1 MELNRIDFYTTS
13 SNVFYGP
20 VTSFEKADYAILG
33 VPFDRTSTFRGGS
46 RFAPNAIRQASLNIE
61 TMSMR
66 TNIDLEKVKIADL
79 GDLVETTNVEEL
91 IHRIRAVVGDVLRS
105 AKLPIL
111 IGGEHTLSLGAI
123 QSLPK
128 DACVICF
135 DAHLDLRDEYLG
147 ERVCHASFM
156 RRVVEHIGSENVF
169 QVGTR
174 ALSNDEYKFIQKTR
188 MFYIPSQELYRRK
201 VETSIK
207 KITEETMHF
216 KKKYITIDM
225 DVLDP
230 AFAPG
235 VGNPEADGISTTI
248 LLDIL
253 SEICDSTV
261 LGVDLVEV
269 NPLFDHGQTSIAAA
283 RILFEV
289 IAAIESSKLKLKK
302 RS

>member
-1 MELNRIDFYTTS
+1 MEPDRLDFYTTS

-20 VTSFEKADYAILG
+20 LTTFEQADYAILG
-33 VPFDRTSTFRGGS
+33 VPFDRTSSFRGGS

-61 TMSMR
+61 TMSVR
-66 TNIDLEKVKIADL
+66 SNIDLEKVKIADL
-79 GDLVETTNVEEL
+79 GDLVETANVEEL
-91 IHRIRAVVGDVLRS
+91 VQRVKAIVGDILKS

-111 IGGEHTLSLGAI
+111 IGGEHTLTLGAI

-147 ERVCHASFM
+147 ERICHASFM
-156 RRVVEHIGSENVF
+156 RRVVELIGSEKVL

-174 ALSNDEYKFIQKTR
+174 ALSNDEYEFARKNRIL
-188 MFYIPSQELYRRK
+188 YISSQELNHRKIESSIEKIIKETRR
-201 VETSIK
+201 
-207 KITEETMHF
+207 F
-216 KKKYITIDM
+216 KEKYITIDM

-253 SEICDSTV
+253 SKICDPTV
-261 LGVDLVEV
+261 LGLDIVEV
-269 NPLFDHGQTSIAAA
+269 NPLFDHGQTTIAAA
-283 RILFEV
+283 RILFEA
-289 IAAIESSKLKLKK
+289 IAAIESS
-302 RS
+302 RTR

>member
-1 MELNRIDFYTTS
+1 MKPTRINLYTTP
-13 SNVFYGP
+13 SNTFYGP

-33 VPFDRTSTFRGGS
+33 VPFDRTSSFRGGS

-61 TMSMR
+61 TMSVR
-66 TNIDLEKVKIADL
+66 SNIDLEEVKITDL
-79 GDLVETTNVEEL
+79 GDLAETANAEEL
-91 IHRIRAVVGDVLRS
+91 IHRVRAIVEDILKL

-111 IGGEHTLSLGAI
+111 IGGEHTLTLGTI

-156 RRVVEHIGSENVF
+156 RRVIELIGSENVLY
-169 QVGTR
+169 VGTR
-174 ALSNDEYKFIQKTR
+174 AISNDEYEFARENR
-188 MFYIPSQELYRRK
+188 MFYIRSHELNHRK
-201 VETSIK
+201 METCIN

-253 SEICDSTV
+253 SKICDSTV
-261 LGVDLVEV
+261 LGLDLVEA

-283 RILFEV
+283 RILFEG

-302 RS
+302 KS